1 MFRVEVKTKQQ
12 LERERS
18 DRQREAMRNAIQRQA
33 DMVDY
38 VAMMAGI
45 EIEQEDEYAQQEV

>member
-1 MFRVEVKTKQQ
+1 MFKVEVKTRQQ
-12 LERERS
+12 IERERS
-18 DRQREAMRNAIQRQA
+18 DRQREAMQNAIQRQA

-45 EIEQEDEYAQQEV
+45 DIEQEEDHAQQEV

>member
-1 MFRVEVKTKQQ
+1 MFKIEIKSKEQIA
-12 LERERS
+12 RERA
-18 DRQREAMRNAIQRQA
+18 DRQREAMQNAIQRQA

-45 EIEQEDEYAQQEV
+45 EIDQEEDHAQQEV

>member
-12 LERERS
+12 IERERS
-18 DRQREAMRNAIQRQA
+18 DRQREAMQNAIQRQT

-45 EIEQEDEYAQQEV
+45 EIEQEEEHAQQEV